1 MLNYNRKMG
10 YYKSIFQML
19 RLFIIPVIILLVF
32 FVSYIVF
39 TKVLSPKYSFHSSS
53 ETVIKELK
61 SLNRLETATFT
72 IEKVIDAGTSG
83 NRFQELLFGDKIL
96 LIAHGQVIA
105 GFDLST
111 LTEDS
116 VSVEG
121 KSVRITL
128 PPPTI
133 LVTKL
138 DSAQTRVYDRRQ
150 GLLSGGSK
158 DLESQARLEAEKII
172 TRAACTGG
180 ILEEASKNAR
190 SQLTAL
196 FKSVGFTVVVI
207 TIPSGSC

>member
-1 MLNYNRKMG
+1 M
-10 YYKSIFQML
+10 
-19 RLFIIPVIILLVF
+19 V
-32 FVSYIVF
+32 
-39 TKVLSPKYSFHSSS
+39 TKVISPLYTFRSSTQ
-53 ETVIKELK
+53 TVISELRT
-61 SLNRLETATFT
+61 LNRLETAAFT

-111 LTEDS
+111 LTKDN
-116 VSVEG
+116 VLVEQ

-138 DSAQTRVYDRRQ
+138 ESDQTRVYDRRQ
-150 GLLSGGSK
+150 GLLSGGNK
-158 DLESQARLEAEKII
+158 DLESKARFEAEKVI
-172 TRAACTGG
+172 TQAACTGG

-190 SQLTAL
+190 LQLTAL
-196 FKSVGFTVVVI
+196 FKTAGFVSVTI
-207 TIPSGSC
+207 IIPSGSC